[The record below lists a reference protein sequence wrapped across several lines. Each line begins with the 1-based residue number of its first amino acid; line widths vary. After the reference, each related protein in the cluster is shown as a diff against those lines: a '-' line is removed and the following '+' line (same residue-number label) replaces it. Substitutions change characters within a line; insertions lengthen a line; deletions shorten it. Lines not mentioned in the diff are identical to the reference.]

1 MSEYGEESPSLLDPE
16 TLEALLRQLEATD
29 IDELEFV
36 QAGARVYLR
45 REPGHRT
52 AYIRATPGDSESA
65 DGLHAIVA
73 PLSGMFYGRP
83 SPEQAPFAS
92 EGDTIEP
99 GQVVGLIET
108 MKLFNEV
115 TAELWGEVTRIA
127 VADGEMVELGQVL
140 VFVRPLDPAETE

>member
-1 MSEYGEESPSLLDPE
+1 
-16 TLEALLRQLEATD
+16 
-29 IDELEFV
+29 
-36 QAGARVYLR
+36 
-45 REPGHRT
+45 
-52 AYIRATPGDSESA
+52 
-65 DGLHAIVA
+65 
-73 PLSGMFYGRP
+73 MFYGRP

>member
-16 TLEALLRQLEATD
+16 TLEALLHHLETTD

-45 REPGHRT
+45 REPGQRS
-52 AYIRATPGDSESA
+52 AYSDAEPDAALSDES
-65 DGLHAIVA
+65 DVIIS
-73 PLSGMFYGRP
+73 PLTGMFYGRP
-83 SPEQAPFAS
+83 SPEQAAFIS
-92 EGDTIEP
+92 EGDLVEP

-115 TAELWGEVTRIA
+115 TAEVFGEVLRIA
-127 VADGEMVELGQVL
+127 VADGEMVELGQPL
-140 VFVRPLDPAETE
+140 VFVRPADPGENE